1 MLDQN
6 VMDVLAV
13 LILKQ
18 ACIFSTQSNNRGMSA
33 MKNDMFFILDTIFM
47 LADITMIR
55 GTMGPGSSFSPEGVN
70 TESEASNASK
80 NIMRKG
86 KEEILR

>member
-1 MLDQN
+1 
-6 VMDVLAV
+6 MDVLAV

-33 MKNDMFFILDTIFM
+33 MKNDMFLILDIIFM

-55 GTMGPGSSFSPEGVN
+55 RTMGPGSSFSPEGVN

-86 KEEILR
+86 